1 MMTLKKGNLNGQ
13 RGNGFKRRIPYIL
26 LSLPAM
32 LYLFIFNYLPMF
44 GIVLAFKDYRPALGI
59 MKSKWVGLEYF
70 KYFFTSNDAVRVLR
84 NTILYNLVFL
94 FVIGLFFGMLLA
106 ILLYEIRSKFCNKL
120 YQTSMLLPFFLSSV
134 IITAICYMVLSPTS
148 GFLNTMLK
156 ALGMS
161 PVKWYAES
169 KYWPAILIIVETW
182 QQAGFASL
190 YFYAALLSID
200 TSLFEAASLD
210 GAKRLKQIWYISIP
224 ELKPMACITII
235 MRLGQILSADFGLFY
250 QVPMNQ
256 GALYPATDVLSTYV
270 LRGLQ
275 GGAYGATAAVGLFQS
290 VVGLILVL
298 GSNAVIKKISPENAM
313 F

>member
-1 MMTLKKGNLNGQ
+1 MILKKGNLNDS
-13 RGNGFKRRIPYIL
+13 RNGFKKSVPYIL

-59 MKSKWVGLEYF
+59 LKSKWIGFQYFEYF
-70 KYFFTSNDAVRVLR
+70 FSSNDAGRVLR

-94 FVIGLFFGMLLA
+94 LVIGLFFGMLLA
-106 ILLYEIRSKFCNKL
+106 ILLYEIRSKFCNKM
-120 YQTSMLLPFFLSSV
+120 YQTAMLLPFFLSYV
-134 IITAICYMVLSPTS
+134 IITAICYMILSPTS
-148 GFLNTMLK
+148 GFLNSLLTSF
-156 ALGMS
+156 GMN
-161 PVKWYAES
+161 PVKWYSEY

-182 QQAGFASL
+182 KQAGFASL

-250 QVPMNQ
+250 QVPMDQ
-256 GALYPATDVLSTYV
+256 GALYETTDVLATYL

>member
-1 MMTLKKGNLNGQ
+1 MN
-13 RGNGFKRRIPYIL
+13 
-26 LSLPAM
+26 
-32 LYLFIFNYLPMF
+32 
-44 GIVLAFKDYRPALGI
+44 
-59 MKSKWVGLEYF
+59 
-70 KYFFTSNDAVRVLR
+70 
-84 NTILYNLVFL
+84 
-94 FVIGLFFGMLLA
+94 
-106 ILLYEIRSKFCNKL
+106 
-120 YQTSMLLPFFLSSV
+120 
-134 IITAICYMVLSPTS
+134 
-148 GFLNTMLK
+148 
-156 ALGMS
+156 
-161 PVKWYAES
+161 PVKWYSEY

-182 QQAGFASL
+182 KQAGFASL

-250 QVPMNQ
+250 QVPMDQ
-256 GALYPATDVLSTYV
+256 GALYETTDVLATYL

>member
-1 MMTLKKGNLNGQ
+1 MTQKGNLKAN
-13 RGNGFKRRIPYIL
+13 RRSGFSRSIPYIL

-59 MKSKWVGLEYF
+59 LKSKWIGFQYFEYF
-70 KYFFTSNDAVRVLR
+70 FSSNDAVRVLR

-94 FVIGLFFGMLLA
+94 LVIGLFFGMLLA
-106 ILLYEIRSKFCNKL
+106 ILLYEIHSKFCNKM
-120 YQTSMLLPFFLSSV
+120 YQTAMLLPFFLSYV
-134 IITAICYMVLSPTS
+134 IITAICYMILSPTS
-148 GFLNTMLK
+148 GFLNSLLTSF
-156 ALGMS
+156 GMN
-161 PVKWYAES
+161 PVKWYSEY

-182 QQAGFASL
+182 KQAGFASL

-235 MRLGQILSADFGLFY
+235 MRLGQILSSDFGLFY
-250 QVPMNQ
+250 QVPMDQ
-256 GALYPATDVLSTYV
+256 GALYETTDVLATYL

>member
-1 MMTLKKGNLNGQ
+1 MTLKKGNLNGR
-13 RGNGFKRRIPYIL
+13 RGNGFKRSIPYIL

-32 LYLFIFNYLPMF
+32 LYMLIFNYLPMF
-44 GIVLAFKDYRPALGI
+44 GIVLAFKDYKPALGI
-59 MKSKWVGLEYF
+59 LKSKWVGFEYF
-70 KYFFTSNDAVRVLR
+70 KYFFTSNDAARVLR

-94 FVIGLFFGMLLA
+94 FVIGLFFGMFLA
-106 ILLYEIRSKFCNKL
+106 LLLYEIRSKFCNKL

-134 IITAICYMVLSPTS
+134 IITAICYMILSPTS

-161 PVKWYAES
+161 PVKWYAEY

-182 QQAGFASL
+182 KQAGFASL

-235 MRLGQILSADFGLFY
+235 MRLGSILGSDFGLFY
-250 QVPMNQ
+250 QVPMDQ

-275 GGAYGATAAVGLFQS
+275 GGAYGATAAVGLFSS

>member
-1 MMTLKKGNLNGQ
+1 MTQKGNLKAN
-13 RGNGFKRRIPYIL
+13 RRSGFSRSIPYIL

-59 MKSKWVGLEYF
+59 LKSKWIGFQYFEYF
-70 KYFFTSNDAVRVLR
+70 FSSNDAVRVLR

-94 FVIGLFFGMLLA
+94 LVIGLFFGMLLA
-106 ILLYEIRSKFCNKL
+106 ILLYEIRSKFCNKM
-120 YQTSMLLPFFLSSV
+120 YQTAMLLPFFLSYV
-134 IITAICYMVLSPTS
+134 IITAICYMILSPTS
-148 GFLNTMLK
+148 GFLNSLLTSF
-156 ALGMS
+156 GMN
-161 PVKWYAES
+161 PVKWYSEY

-182 QQAGFASL
+182 KQAGFASL

-235 MRLGQILSADFGLFY
+235 MRLGQILSSDFGLFY
-250 QVPMNQ
+250 QVPMDQ
-256 GALYPATDVLSTYV
+256 GALYETTDVLATYL